1 MNKEDI
7 LAAARE
13 NKMKNEEYERNTL
26 LKGDNFSVVFGM
38 ILGAILFL
46 TEWIVKK
53 EMNMG
58 LATMYFVISSIQLI
72 YEGVKLEKKS
82 CIILGIFI
90 AVLAVIALVVFIGMM
105 VKA

>member
-1 MNKEDI
+1 MNREDI

-26 LKGDNFSVVFGM
+26 LKGDNFSIVFGM

-82 CIILGIFI
+82 CIIWGIFI
-90 AVLAVIALVVFIGMM
+90 AVLAAIALVVFIGMM